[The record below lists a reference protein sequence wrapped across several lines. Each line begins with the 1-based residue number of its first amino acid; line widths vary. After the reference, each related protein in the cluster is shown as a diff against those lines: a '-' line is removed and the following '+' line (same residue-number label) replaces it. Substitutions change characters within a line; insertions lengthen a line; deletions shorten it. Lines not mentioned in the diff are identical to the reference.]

1 MDDAK
6 AQGQAA
12 LKAFPFDP
20 FALKLAGAAY
30 RFRLLPRAPLGR
42 LFVRSPPL
50 HFSENPLPLHFLFQ
64 RLKGLVNV
72 VVTND
77 HLHEELFSFAMG

>member
-30 RFRLLPRAPLGR
+30 RFRLLPRASLGR
-42 LFVRSPPL
+42 LFIRSPSL

-77 HLHEELFSFAMG
+77 HLHEEFLSFAMG